1 MKKHI
6 LLTTAVLM
14 ISASIVLSGCSNN
27 KIMKSLMEKGY
38 FSNSYDNAISQTDI
52 AGMISSHFESSTSKS
67 IKKKKAILITI
78 DGMRAEGL
86 THIMESDLG
95 MSQISK
101 DGGLYWTKPANLNS
115 KAKVDEGVNFL
126 SIVTG
131 TEPSEFGVLKSTDVK
146 RELPYSIMTKV
157 AEKYNVKFLTDNKNY
172 ANKHLAEEFAAK
184 QSQKLSVVTNN
195 ELNQL
200 RADCLRS
207 LDNNDFIMVA
217 ISNPYDVAAGNF
229 KLSNESYL
237 SAIIHL
243 NYYISEL
250 YEQVELRA
258 TEDWLFV
265 ATTTCGGNSKLAAN
279 NEEGNILT
287 FMFTN
292 KAIED

>member
-14 ISASIVLSGCSNN
+14 ISASLVLSGCSSN

-157 AEKYNVKFLTDNKNY
+157 AEKYNVKFLTDNK
-172 ANKHLAEEFAAK
+172 K
-184 QSQKLSVVTNN
+184 TP
-195 ELNQL
+195 
-200 RADCLRS
+200 RCR
-207 LDNNDFIMVA
+207 
-217 ISNPYDVAAGNF
+217 
-229 KLSNESYL
+229 
-237 SAIIHL
+237 
-243 NYYISEL
+243 
-250 YEQVELRA
+250 
-258 TEDWLFV
+258 
-265 ATTTCGGNSKLAAN
+265 
-279 NEEGNILT
+279 
-287 FMFTN
+287 
-292 KAIED
+292 